1 MKHRISKSS
10 DMVRQLT
17 KLRNDGWEAIIAGGA
32 IRDTFHD
39 KEITDVDIFVQIN
52 EVVRKRLN
60 ASYKSKAWLEYWFKA
75 FGCNLDKNDDVT
87 YLGGS
92 YTFKVLDTNIQ
103 AVWQILTAGKKY
115 QIILLNKDPI
125 TYVKENFD
133 FGICRAY
140 CDGRKL
146 HFTNEFM
153 HDTLNHT
160 ITLYRE
166 NLTDEQINYALGDHV
181 ARIQKKFPGWTLMD
195 DNPMADED

>member
-1 MKHRISKSS
+1 MKRRISKSS
-10 DMVRQLT
+10 DMVRQLI
-17 KLRNDGWEAIIAGGA
+17 KLRADGWEAIIAGGA

-39 KEITDVDIFVQIN
+39 KEITDVDIFVQGN
-52 EVVRKRLN
+52 DTKRKMVD
-60 ASYKSKAWLEYWFKA
+60 ASYKSEAWMKYWFKT
-75 FGCNLDKNDDVT
+75 FKCSLDKNDDVV

-92 YTFKVLDTNIQ
+92 YTFNILQQNIQ

-133 FGICRAY
+133 FGICKAY
-140 CDGRKL
+140 CDGQKI

-153 HDTLNHT
+153 HDTLHHT

-166 NLTDEQINYALGDHV
+166 NLTDEQIDYALGDHI
-181 ARIQKKFPGWTLMD
+181 ARIQKKFPGWTLM
-195 DNPMADED
+195 AGE